1 MLFQRQ
7 AVFGYFLLLQKVT
20 NLPPFRKAKHHPPS
34 KSKQIHHPPPHFT
47 PTFFTSKTK
56 KIIFTKKNTPMK
68 NYIYTVTDR
77 FIKYVQID
85 TTADPTSTS
94 FPSSEKQKDLARI
107 LVKELQEM
115 GISDAEMDQHGY
127 VYATIESN
135 SPKENIPTICFCAHM
150 DTAPDCSG
158 TNVKPII
165 HQKYDGTPI
174 VLPDDNTQVITT
186 EKHKYLK
193 EKIGDDI
200 ITASGLTLLGA
211 DDKAGIAIIMDFA
224 HYIVNHPEVK
234 HGKIRILFTPDEEVG
249 RGVEELD
256 MEKLN
261 ADYGYTLDGGSL
273 GSIED
278 ESFSADGVSIKIH
291 GISAHPGYAKNK
303 MVNAIKVVSEIIA
316 ALPKNE
322 WSPETTEKREGFVHP
337 TSIKGELEC
346 TTVNLIVRD
355 HITPNLKVHEDRLKS
370 IVDDILK
377 NYPELEVDFTITEQ
391 YRNMK
396 EVLDTVPFVTDY
408 AIEAMKR
415 VGITSEATI
424 IRGGTDG
431 SKLSFMGL
439 PCPNIFTGEM
449 AIHSR
454 HEYVSVQDMQKAVHT
469 MVELIQIWEEK

>member
-1 MLFQRQ
+1 M
-7 AVFGYFLLLQKVT
+7 
-20 NLPPFRKAKHHPPS
+20 N
-34 KSKQIHHPPPHFT
+34 
-47 PTFFTSKTK
+47 
-56 KIIFTKKNTPMK
+56 
-68 NYIYTVTDR
+68 NYTHTVEER
-77 FIKYVQID
+77 FVKYVQID
-85 TTADPTSTS
+85 TTADPISTS
-94 FPSSEKQKDLARI
+94 FPSSEKQKDLAKV
-107 LVKELQEM
+107 LVQELLEI
-115 GISDAEMDQHGY
+115 GIKDAEMDQYGY

-165 HQKYDGTPI
+165 HHKYDGTPI
-174 VLPDDNTQVITT
+174 VLPDDNTQIITT
-186 EKHKYLK
+186 DKHKYLK

-224 HYIVNHPEVK
+224 NYIVNYPEVK

-249 RGVEELD
+249 RGVEHLD

-278 ESFSADGVSIKIH
+278 ESFSADAVSLKIH

-303 MVNAIKVVSEIIA
+303 MVNAIKVAAEIVA
-316 ALPKNE
+316 ALPKSE
-322 WSPETTEKREGFVHP
+322 CSPETTEKREGFLHP

-346 TTVNLIVRD
+346 TTVNFIVRD
-355 HITPNLKVHEDRLKS
+355 HLTNNLKIHEDRLKA
-370 IVDDILK
+370 IVDGILQ
-377 NYPELEVDFTITEQ
+377 NYPELKVEFKITEQ

-396 EVLDTVPFVTDY
+396 EVLNTVPFVTDF

-415 VGITSEATI
+415 VGIISEATI

-454 HEYVSVQDMQKAVHT
+454 HEYVSIQDMQKAVKT
-469 MVELIQIWEEK
+469 MVELIKIWEEKG